1 METSEKIKN
10 ARLKYLPEKISMLF
24 IAEAPPAAVDRFFY
38 Y

>member
-24 IAEAPPAAVDRFFY
+24 IAEAPPAAVDRFFLL
-38 Y
+38 